1 MTIDAA
7 ELARLDGLF
16 VGMLNEA
23 ELEAFEVAVKQGKA
37 RREYSGASGFM
48 GLAKVRAIHTCDVC
62 GDDAGNW
69 RVIDE
74 TRWTIA
80 CPKCTAD
87 AEDADPSADRGD
99 WEFHRDHD
107 Q

>member
-1 MTIDAA
+1 VT
-7 ELARLDGLF
+7 L
-16 VGMLNEA
+16 
-23 ELEAFEVAVKQGKA
+23 Q
-37 RREYSGASGFM
+37 
-48 GLAKVRAIHTCDVC
+48 CDVC
-62 GDDAGNW
+62 GGEAGDW

-80 CPKCTAD
+80 CPKCAAD
-87 AEDADPSADRGD
+87 AEDADPAADRGD

>member
-1 MTIDAA
+1 MNYDW
-7 ELARLDGLF
+7 
-16 VGMLNEA
+16 
-23 ELEAFEVAVKQGKA
+23 
-37 RREYSGASGFM
+37 REWESGR
-48 GLAKVRAIHTCDVC
+48 VPRQPEPIHSCDVC
-62 GDDAGNW
+62 GGDAGDW

-80 CPKCTAD
+80 CPECAAD